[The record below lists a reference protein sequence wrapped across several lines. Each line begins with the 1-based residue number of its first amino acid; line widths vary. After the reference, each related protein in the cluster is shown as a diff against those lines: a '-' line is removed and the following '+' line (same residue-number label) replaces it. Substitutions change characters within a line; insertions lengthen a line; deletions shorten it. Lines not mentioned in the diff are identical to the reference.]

1 MSSASPPSPA
11 GGRPSGRSG
20 RSNRSGRSSRSAS
33 TGVMVLDDEQEQAL
47 RHYVPSSS
55 SNNAPRRS
63 SGRYGNANLDGG
75 SGKPSSDWA
84 DRTVSRSTDN
94 SSPRTV
100 NLASRQR
107 HDSDRTGDFVQND
120 TQSLESAVGLGS
132 SEVPS
137 EYSLL
142 RTSNPFSPIQERESV
157 DAILAFTGAR
167 AAVKVSVPYILIGAA
182 VGVGLGILLSQL
194 KVSSLVA
201 DWVALPG
208 SLFLR
213 ALKSL
218 VVPYVFCSV
227 AVAIGDIVFVGK
239 GSAVGLQTLKIFVTE
254 TTTSTAA
261 GLAVALLFRPFFRPD
276 ASYEATVQNAM
287 GIVCS
292 NGLALNM
299 QDDGTLD
306 CFGDANASLT
316 TNSKFH
322 IDDVTGVF
330 ETSDSTVDTTIGL
343 SEQLI
348 SILTTIVPN
357 NLFSAM
363 YNVELLSVIT
373 FAMVMG
379 AIAGRNFFTKTRRVN
394 YLYMVLLQLRNTFFL
409 AIEWVIWATPFA
421 IIFII
426 AGSFASNQESL
437 SKISEVYMYIIAA
450 FCGMIVQMFMVVPAV
465 YFLFTRCNPY
475 SHMKHMVRAYVFAF
489 CSASSLAT
497 APITLGCIQ
506 KARVSSTSLSNFVVS
521 IGVVANMSGAGWY
534 YPIGLV
540 FLAES
545 SGNGDQLTVLRFI
558 AIYFL
563 TLVGCTG
570 TPPIPSGGIAL
581 MSTIYQTVFGVNELP
596 STWALYVAMDIFA
609 DRIATVCNVNDDI
622 MALKVIAENTDE
634 TVAAN
639 HLGQRE

>member
-1 MSSASPPSPA
+1 
-11 GGRPSGRSG
+11 
-20 RSNRSGRSSRSAS
+20 
-33 TGVMVLDDEQEQAL
+33 MVLDDEQEQAL

-63 SGRYGNANLDGG
+63 SGRYGNVNLDGG
-75 SGKPSSDWA
+75 SGKPSSEWA
-84 DRTVSRSTDN
+84 DRTMSRSTDN

-100 NLASRQR
+100 NLAPRQR

-276 ASYEATVQNAM
+276 ASYEATVQNTV
-287 GIVCS
+287 GIGCP

-316 TNSKFH
+316 TNSTFH
-322 IDDVTGVF
+322 IDDVNSFF
-330 ETSDSTVDTTIGL
+330 ETVSNSTVDTTIGL

-521 IGVVANMSGAGWY
+521 IGVVANLTGAGWY
-534 YPIGLV
+534 YPLGIV

-545 SGNGDQLTVLRFI
+545 SGNGDELTSLRIFILYLLTVL
-558 AIYFL
+558 A
-563 TLVGCTG
+563 CCG
-570 TPPIPSGGIAL
+570 TPPIPSGGIAM
-581 MSTIYQTVFGVNELP
+581 MSTIYMAVFGTSELP
-596 STWALYVAMDIFA
+596 STWALFVAMDVVA
-609 DRIATVCNVNDDI
+609 DRLVTVCNVNDDI

-634 TVAAN
+634 TVAAD
-639 HLGQRE
+639 HLGRRD